1 MKLELGWWFETIRE
15 VIAAMSEKTPLP
27 SSVVVVEVLAARG
40 AIQFVKQ
47 IGITHSIFEGD
58 F

>member
-40 AIQFVKQ
+40 AIQFVK
-47 IGITHSIFEGD
+47 
-58 F
+58 